1 MTSTLV
7 NRAKAPRREAA
18 IFKALGHTARLQIVT
33 ELAQGERC
41 VCDLVELTGLGW
53 STVSRH
59 LTVLKSVGVI
69 ADDKR
74 GTQIFY
80 SLKLPCVSRFAA
92 CLREADE
99 GQDVRFTLGSARP
112 EGKSCCAK

>member
-1 MTSTLV
+1 MKSLALRKT
-7 NRAKAPRREAA
+7 KPPKHEAA

-33 ELAQGERC
+33 ELAEGERC

-69 ADDKR
+69 ADEKR
-74 GTQIFY
+74 GLQVFY
-80 SLKLPCVSRFAA
+80 RLKLPCVSRFAA
-92 CLREADE
+92 CLRDAAD
-99 GQDVRFTLGSARP
+99 GQDVRFTV
-112 EGKSCCAK
+112 SCGCNDQD

>member
-1 MTSTLV
+1 MQEGMKSAAAKRV
-7 NRAKAPRREAA
+7 KAPRREAA

-33 ELAQGERC
+33 ELAGGERC
-41 VCDLVELTGLGW
+41 VCDLVSLTGLAW

-69 ADDKR
+69 TDEKR

-80 SLKLPCVSRFAA
+80 TLRLPCVSRFAA
-92 CLREADE
+92 CLREAGE
-99 GQDVRFTLGSARP
+99 GQDVRFTVGC
-112 EGKSCCAK
+112 GCAEPD